1 MAALTL
7 ASGLSSLMPQGLGS
21 YLSTSGSRELRQ
33 WTVVYH
39 RLLRSAP
46 FSLDAPAAAPPTSAP
61 AYSCT
66 PGLPPV
72 GTFSTVCVSLAR
84 LQANQKSADFLK
96 QEARFYKPPINVT
109 FAKLPN
115 NLNHV
120 GVEQLPCNHCGDC
133 VWGCN
138 NKAKNTTLMNYL
150 PDACNHGAQIFCQAQ
165 VRHLER
171 DGDGW
176 IVRFQYLDSAQG
188 RHVRALHRPWG
199 DSLWRYQRTEG
210 QHPGA
215 MVGNPFGRRPE
226 LPATGAQWLCE
237 GEAGRPADQRDLHR
251 RDRRG
256 QLVAAPKAL

>member
-7 ASGLSSLMPQGLGS
+7 ASGLSSLMPQGPGS

-33 WTVVYH
+33 WTVVHH
-39 RLLRSAP
+39 RLPRSAP
-46 FSLDAPAAAPPTSAP
+46 FSLDAPAAAPPTSVP
-61 AYSCT
+61 AYSCA

-72 GTFSTVCVSLAR
+72 GTFSTVCVSLAK

-188 RHVRALHRPWG
+188 RHVWALHRPWG
-199 DSLWRYQRTEG
+199 IPYGVTSELK
-210 QHPGA
+210 
-215 MVGNPFGRRPE
+215 GNTQVQWSETLSADDPNYPLRVRNGYVKVRLDGPQISETFIGE
-226 LPATGAQWLCE
+226 TGAVSWS
-237 GEAGRPADQRDLHR
+237 RP
-251 RDRRG
+251 
-256 QLVAAPKAL
+256 